1 VRKYLIL
8 LFFVSVITGVAQE
21 LNCKV
26 QVLSQQVQGTDKRVF
41 TTLQTAI
48 FEFMNNKKWTTDAFK
63 LDERIDCSILINV
76 TERPST
82 DVFIATIQVQS
93 RRPVFKSS
101 YNSVLLNYNDNDF
114 QFSYLENQPLE
125 FNENQ
130 FTSNLTS
137 VLGFYAYMIIGMD
150 YDTFSPSGGTN
161 YLQKAQNV
169 VNNAQSASEA
179 GWRAFESNK
188 NRYWLITNML
198 DAPFVNIR
206 ECMYNYH
213 RKGLDEMVT
222 NKEGGRANV
231 LEALE
236 SLRKVHQARPLSFAM
251 QVFFNAKSDEIIN
264 IFSGAFAD
272 EKSKVMTLL
281 NDIDPTNSN
290 KYQKIMANQ

>member
-1 VRKYLIL
+1 MRKYLIL

>member
-1 VRKYLIL
+1 
-8 LFFVSVITGVAQE
+8 
-21 LNCKV
+21 
-26 QVLSQQVQGTDKRVF
+26 VQGTDKRVF

-48 FEFMNNKKWTTDAFK
+48 FEFMNNKKWTNDQFK

-82 DVFIATIQVQS
+82 DQFVATIQVQS

-130 FTSNLTS
+130 FTTNLTS

-150 YDTFSPSGGTN
+150 YDTFSPSGGTT
-161 YLQKAQNV
+161 YLQKAQNI
-169 VNNAQSASEA
+169 VNNAQNTSEP

-222 NKEGGRANV
+222 NKEGGRANL